1 MPEQFKS
8 LEQYTNKMNKFLPD
22 VPFFCIHLIRASER
36 EPFMTHFQNG
46 LGRLVEVW
54 PASEGAEVAARGWP
68 RGHPHER
75 ETSIGAL
82 GCLDSHIRLLR
93 LMLEKGWEMMGVFED
108 DAELVTSCEKLQDFY
123 MQASSKMPEWDILI
137 LGANEWVDVKKDMN
151 LAKLT
156 RYWGTHAFLIRRKAA
171 EAVIKVFEDLQAKGY
186 SYPADWLY
194 SYTISQKRLLAVGP
208 EVCRSLIRQKPGLI
222 SAINGKVRA

>member
-1 MPEQFKS
+1 MHKQFKS
-8 LEQYTNKMNKFLPD
+8 VSQNTNKMNKFLPD
-22 VPFFCIHLIRASER
+22 VPFFCIHLLRATER
-36 EPFMTHFQNG
+36 EAYMTHFQNG

-93 LMLEKGWEMMGVFED
+93 MMLEKEWDMMGIFED
-108 DAELVTSCEKLQDFY
+108 DAELVVRCEKLQEFY
-123 MQASSKMPEWDILI
+123 TKVSQEQPEWDIFV
-137 LGANEWVDVKKDMN
+137 LGANEWVDVKTQN
-151 LAKLT
+151 QIARPV
-156 RYWGTHAFLIRRKAA
+156 RYWGTHAFLIRRRAA
-171 EAVIKVFEDLQAKGY
+171 AAVVQLFEELQAKGY

-222 SAINGKVRA
+222 SAINGKVRS

>member
-1 MPEQFKS
+1 
-8 LEQYTNKMNKFLPD
+8 MNPFLPD
-22 VPFFCIHLIRASER
+22 IPFFCIHLLRANER

-46 LGRLVEVW
+46 LGRTVKVW
-54 PASEGAEVAARGWP
+54 PASEGSELVARGWP

-93 LMLEKGWEMMGVFED
+93 KMIEEGWDNIGIFED
-108 DAELVTSCEKLQDFY
+108 DAELVVDSVELQEFY
-123 MQASSKMPEWDILI
+123 GKICFLKPQWDILI
-137 LGANEWVDVKKDMN
+137 LGANEWVDFKKLGD
-151 LAKLT
+151 KIIKPT
-156 RYWGTHAFLIRRKAA
+156 RYWGTHAFLIRRSAA
-171 EAVIKVFEDLQAKGY
+171 EAVVTVFEELQKKGY

-194 SYTISQKRLLAVGP
+194 SYAISQKGLVAYGP

-222 SAINGKVRA
+222 SAINGKVRT